1 MVNLVEKLEY
11 FTIFHSLTMAQ
22 VHWKDSF
29 SKWWKMVKTENL
41 WTFYGESGWEIGK
54 FHHDLRLPPHPISY
68 LDYFYFRIYKL
79 GKMGLFLRKKIEV
92 N

>member
-1 MVNLVEKLEY
+1 MVNLVEKLAN
-11 FTIFHSLTMAQ
+11 FTMTS
-22 VHWKDSF
+22 DS
-29 SKWWKMVKTENL
+29 
-41 WTFYGESGWEIGK
+41 
-54 FHHDLRLPPHPISY
+54 PPPPISY